1 MRHLY
6 ADFIDRVAKP
16 MRYLGGEY
24 QAVIKDDAA
33 VSARVCLAFPDVYD
47 IGMSHLGT
55 KIIYSLLNRDPRIAC
70 ERAFAPWLDME
81 AELRERGLPLISL
94 ETQRPLCEFDVVGI
108 SLQYELT
115 FTNVLTLLDLGRIPL
130 RSADRA
136 EDATLVLVGGP
147 TASHPEPIAPF
158 IDAAFIG
165 EAEELLPP
173 LVLAWAALRREIT
186 AGARTRR
193 DALAELAGTFPLYVP
208 ALYATSVD
216 AATGMTVVGAPLDPR
231 VPARVSRA
239 MVADLDKYPFP
250 SDTPVPYAEAVF
262 ERASVEIARGC
273 TEGCR
278 FCQAGMIYRP
288 VRERS
293 PQSIADSLIGGVERA
308 GYEETGL
315 TCLSTADFS
324 SITPLV
330 KQLAGEL
337 RKRGVSMSV
346 ASLRAYGLNEDLLD
360 ELALT
365 RISGLTFAPEAG
377 TQRMRDVVNK
387 NVTEA
392 HIEESSRRVYSRGWH
407 RLKLYFMIGLPTEDD
422 DDVRGIV
429 ETGWRMLHI
438 GRGLVGHRAEITVS
452 VSSHVPKPHTP
463 LQWCAQD
470 PEPEIRRKQ
479 GLLRQAAGAGNGR
492 GGRGGRDTGLKL
504 KHHNSGISFIEGVLA
519 RGDRRLAGVI
529 EAAWRA
535 GARFDGWDEVFD
547 LERWAVALEAHGVD
561 VAAYLGTR
569 PVTARLPW
577 DHIDVGLEDGF
588 LLDEYRKALKGR
600 ASPPC
605 GKVAGMLIHHTNLA
619 DAEPDRRKLVCYDCG
634 VACDL
639 SKMRA
644 DRLVALR
651 TLGATQPTSR
661 SGEVVADRSALPA
674 LVDVSERGGGSLAE
688 RVDDDDPGRQD
699 APGGVADGSESRD
712 ATRGGV
718 NGPAL
723 PVKRGRESPLLI
735 NVSERGGGSLAER
748 VDDDDPGRQ
757 DAPGGVA
764 DGSESRGGKS
774 PLLINVSERGG
785 GSPAEST
792 ASARNRET
800 ERAERVRL
808 NGHHGAGAPYSTYRI
823 RFAKVGRAAF
833 LGHLDL
839 MRLLARSFRRADLP
853 LAVTR
858 GFSPKPRVSFGPALG
873 LGVPSLGELMDVDLE
888 HVVPGRRS
896 WEIGDA
902 VRTELSADEVC
913 DRLAGVC
920 PPGIEIQSC
929 AIVRLAGHPAA
940 PAVPDAGLGKL
951 IDAVD
956 ILIQPAADGI
966 AHDAARL
973 ERLAAALL
981 ARPEAKIARGD
992 KLVDVRPLVLELG
1005 VIDGEAAFKLCAA
1018 LDWAPGPLLRAR
1030 VRATADGSAKP
1041 AEVAKALG
1049 VWGPDDV
1056 RAQHA
1061 LVARLGVVAG
1071 ATRAVPVASMAVP
1084 PAVHAAD

>member
-24 QAVIKDDAA
+24 QAVVKEEPSAHIA
-33 VSARVCLAFPDVYD
+33 ARVCLAFPDVYD

-55 KIIYSLLNRDPRIAC
+55 KIIYSLLNRDPQIAC

-81 AELRERGLPLISL
+81 AELRERGLPLVSL

-115 FTNVLTLLDLGRIPL
+115 FTNMLTLLDLGGIPL
-130 RSADRA
+130 RSADRT

-147 TASHPEPIAPF
+147 TASHPEPVAPF
-158 IDAAFIG
+158 IDAAFLG

-173 LVLAWAALRREIT
+173 MVLAWAALRREIT
-186 AGARTRR
+186 AGLRTRR
-193 DALAELAGTFPLYVP
+193 DALAELASRFPLYVP
-208 ALYATSVD
+208 ALYATCVD

-293 PQSIADSLIGGVERA
+293 PQSIADSLIGGVEKA

-407 RLKLYFMIGLPTEDD
+407 RLKLYFMIGLPTEED

-429 ETGWRMLHI
+429 ETGWRMLKI
-438 GRGLVGHRAEITVS
+438 GRGLAGHRAEITVS

-470 PEPEIRRKQ
+470 TEPEIRRKQ
-479 GLLRQAAGAGNGR
+479 GLLRQAAGP
-492 GGRGGRDTGLKL
+492 GGRSGRDSGLRL
-504 KHHNSGISFIEGVLA
+504 KHHHSGISFIEGVLA

-529 EAAWRA
+529 ETAWRA

-547 LERWAVALEAHGVD
+547 LERWTVALAAHGVD

-577 DHIDVGLEDGF
+577 DHLDVGLEDGF
-588 LLDEYRKALKGR
+588 LLGEYRKALKGR

-619 DAEPDRRKLVCYDCG
+619 EAEPDRRKLVCYDCG

-639 SKMRA
+639 SKMRD

-651 TLGATQPTSR
+651 ALGAVSPSSR
-661 SGEVVADRSALPA
+661 AGEVVVGDAALPA
-674 LVDVSERGGGSLAE
+674 LID
-688 RVDDDDPGRQD
+688 
-699 APGGVADGSESRD
+699 
-712 ATRGGV
+712 
-718 NGPAL
+718 
-723 PVKRGRESPLLI
+723 
-735 NVSERGGGSLAER
+735 
-748 VDDDDPGRQ
+748 
-757 DAPGGVA
+757 
-764 DGSESRGGKS
+764 
-774 PLLINVSERGG
+774 VSERGG
-785 GSPAEST
+785 GSPAEGAADAREDAGRPRANAGDR
-792 ASARNRET
+792 ASAGDRRDAELRDGAGSPPERAGGPREVGVVNRET

-808 NGHHGAGAPYSTYRI
+808 NGHHGVGAPYSTYRI
-823 RFAKVGRAAF
+823 RFAKLGRAAF

-858 GFSPKPRVSFGPALG
+858 GFSPKPRISFGPALG

-888 HVVPGRRS
+888 HVVPGLRS

-902 VRTELSADEVC
+902 ARTELPAEEVL

-920 PPGIEIQSC
+920 PPGIEIQAC
-929 AIVRLAGHPAA
+929 TIVRLAGHPFA
-940 PAVPDAGLGKL
+940 PTKPDAGLGKL

-966 AHDAARL
+966 AHDVVRL
-973 ERLAAALL
+973 ERIAAALL
-981 ARPEAKIARGD
+981 AKPDAKIARGD
-992 KLVDVRPLVLELG
+992 KLVDVRALVLELG
-1005 VIDGEAAFKLCAA
+1005 VIGDEAALKLCAA
-1018 LDWAPGPLLRAR
+1018 LDWANGPLLRAR

-1041 AEVAKALG
+1041 VELAKALG
-1049 VWGPDDV
+1049 VWGPDDL

-1071 ATRAVPVASMAVP
+1071 ATRPVPAIPASQPVVATVRE
-1084 PAVHAAD
+1084 

>member
-1 MRHLY
+1 MRHIY

-24 QAVIKDDAA
+24 QAVVKDGADAHIE
-33 VSARVCLAFPDVYD
+33 ARVCLAFPDVYD

-70 ERAFAPWLDME
+70 ERAFAPWVDME
-81 AELRERGLPLISL
+81 GELRERGLPLVSL
-94 ETQRPLCEFDVVGI
+94 ETQRPLSAFDVVGI

-115 FTNVLTLLDLGRIPL
+115 FTNMLTLLDLGGIAL

-136 EDATLVLVGGP
+136 EDAPLVLVGGP
-147 TASHPEPIAPF
+147 TASHPEPVAPF

-165 EAEELLPP
+165 EAEELLGPV
-173 LVLAWAALRREIT
+173 VLAWAAMRAQIT

-193 DALAELAGTFPLYVP
+193 DALAELASRFPLYVP
-208 ALYATSVD
+208 ALYATEVD

-330 KQLAGEL
+330 KRLAGEL

-392 HIEESSRRVYSRGWH
+392 HIEESSRRVFSRGWH
-407 RLKLYFMIGLPTEDD
+407 RLKLYFMIGLPTEEDA
-422 DDVRGIV
+422 DVRGIV
-429 ETGWRMLHI
+429 ETGWRMLAV
-438 GRGLVGHRAEITVS
+438 GRSLTGGRAEVTVS

-470 PEPEIRRKQ
+470 PELEIRRKQ
-479 GLLRQAAGAGNGR
+479 GVLRQAASAGNGR
-492 GGRGGRDTGLKL
+492 GGRGGRDNGLRL
-504 KHHNSGISFIEGVLA
+504 KHHNSGVSFIEGVLA
-519 RGDRRLAGVI
+519 RGDRRLADVI
-529 EAAWRA
+529 EAVWRA
-535 GARFDGWDEVFD
+535 GARFDGWEEVFD
-547 LERWAVALEAHGVD
+547 LERWTAALDAHGVD
-561 VAAYLGTR
+561 VPAYLGTR
-569 PVTARLPW
+569 PVSARLPW
-577 DHIDVGLEDGF
+577 DHIDVGLEEGF
-588 LLDEYRKALKGR
+588 LLGEYRKALKGR

-619 DAEPDRRKLVCYDCG
+619 EAEPDRRKLVCYDCG

-639 SKMRA
+639 SKMRD

-651 TLGATQPTSR
+651 ALGAERPAHS
-661 SGEVVADRSALPA
+661 SAPVTIDGPS
-674 LVDVSERGGGSLAE
+674 LVDVSERGGGS
-688 RVDDDDPGRQD
+688 
-699 APGGVADGSESRD
+699 
-712 ATRGGV
+712 
-718 NGPAL
+718 
-723 PVKRGRESPLLI
+723 
-735 NVSERGGGSLAER
+735 
-748 VDDDDPGRQ
+748 
-757 DAPGGVA
+757 
-764 DGSESRGGKS
+764 
-774 PLLINVSERGG
+774 
-785 GSPAEST
+785 PAEQAEPRAGGRSGPVV
-792 ASARNRET
+792 NDRET

-839 MRLLARSFRRADLP
+839 VRLLARSFRRADLP

-858 GFSPKPRVSFGPALG
+858 GFSPKPRISFGPALG

-888 HVVPGRRS
+888 HVVPGLRS

-902 VRTELSADEVC
+902 QRTELTADEIR
-913 DRLAGVC
+913 DRLAAVC
-920 PPGIEIQSC
+920 PPGIELQSV
-929 AIVRLAGHPAA
+929 AIVRLAGHPSA
-940 PAVPDAGLGKL
+940 PAVPDPGLGKL

-956 ILIQPAADGI
+956 IVIQPAPDGI

-981 ARPEAKIARGD
+981 ARSEARIARGD
-992 KLVDVRPLVLELG
+992 KQIDVRALVLDVG
-1005 VIDGEAAFKLCAA
+1005 VITDEAAARLCTA
-1018 LDWAPGPLLRAR
+1018 LDWADGPLLRAR

-1041 AEVAKALG
+1041 SEVARALG
-1049 VWGPDDV
+1049 VWGGDDP
-1056 RAQHA
+1056 RARHA
-1061 LVARLGVVAG
+1061 LVARLGVV
-1071 ATRAVPVASMAVP
+1071 TRVAVP
-1084 PAVHAAD
+1084 PLAAVVHQPSAQL

>member
-193 DALAELAGTFPLYVP
+193 DALAELAEKFPLYVP

-293 PQSIADSLIGGVERA
+293 PRSITDSLIGGVERA

-407 RLKLYFMIGLPTEDD
+407 RLKLYFMIGLPTEED

-438 GRGLVGHRAEITVS
+438 GRGLIGHRAEITVS

-547 LERWAVALEAHGVD
+547 LDRWAVALEAHGVD

-588 LLDEYRKALKGR
+588 LLGEYRKALKGR

-639 SKMRA
+639 SKMRD

-651 TLGATQPTSR
+651 TLGATRPTSWT
-661 SGEVVADRSALPA
+661 GEVVAEGVTDEAALPA

-688 RVDDDDPGRQD
+688 RADDGDLQRRD
-699 APGGVADGSESRD
+699 APGGVADG
-712 ATRGGV
+712 A
-718 NGPAL
+718 
-723 PVKRGRESPLLI
+723 
-735 NVSERGGGSLAER
+735 
-748 VDDDDPGRQ
+748 
-757 DAPGGVA
+757 AP
-764 DGSESRGGKS
+764 RGGKG
-774 PLLINVSERGG
+774 PRTLD
-785 GSPAEST
+785 
-792 ASARNRET
+792 RET

-902 VRTELSADEVC
+902 ARTELSAGEVC

-956 ILIQPAADGI
+956 ILIQPAPDGI

-973 ERLAAALL
+973 ERIAAALL

-992 KLVDVRPLVLELG
+992 KLVDVRPLVLELD
-1005 VIDGEAAFKLCAA
+1005 VIAGEAALKLCAA

-1071 ATRAVPVASMAVP
+1071 ATPVVPVASVAAP
-1084 PAVHAAD
+1084 PAAHAAD

>member
-24 QAVIKDDAA
+24 QAVVKDGPGFEA
-33 VSARVCLAFPDVYD
+33 VTARVCLAFPDVYD

-55 KIIYSLLNRDPRIAC
+55 KIIYSLLNKDPRIAC
-70 ERAFAPWLDME
+70 ERAFAPWTDME
-81 AELRERGLPLISL
+81 AELRARELPLVSL
-94 ETQRPLCEFDVVGI
+94 ETQRALREFDVLGI

-115 FTNVLTLLDLGRIPL
+115 FTNVLTLLDLGGIPL
-130 RSADRA
+130 RAADRTGVH

-147 TASHPEPIAPF
+147 TASHPEPMAAF

-165 EAEELLPP
+165 EAEQLLPEV
-173 LVLAWAALRREIT
+173 VLAWADLRREIRSGT
-186 AGARTRR
+186 RTRL
-193 DALAELAGTFPLYVP
+193 DALAELAARFPLYVP
-208 ALYATSVD
+208 ALYATEVD
-216 AATGMTVVGAPLDPR
+216 EATGMTVVGAPLDPR
-231 VPARVSRA
+231 VPPRIGRA
-239 MVADLDKYPFP
+239 MVENLDDYPFP
-250 SDTPVPYAEAVF
+250 TDTPVPYAEAVF

-293 PQSIADSLIGGVERA
+293 PASIADSLIGGAEKA

-392 HIEESSRRVYSRGWH
+392 HVEESSRRVFARGWH
-407 RLKLYFMIGLPTEDD
+407 RLKLYFMIGLPTEED

-429 ETGWRMLHI
+429 ETGIRMLKI
-438 GRGLVGHRAEITVS
+438 GRGLVGHRAEVTVS

-470 PEPEIRRKQ
+470 PTPEIKRKQ
-479 GLLRQAAGAGNGR
+479 AIL
-492 GGRGGRDTGLKL
+492 RDTARRERSLRL
-504 KHHNSGISFIEGVLA
+504 KHHHAGVSFIEGVLA
-519 RGDRRLAGVI
+519 RGDRRLSNVI
-529 EAAWRA
+529 ESVWRA
-535 GARFDGWDEVFD
+535 GARFDGWEELFEM
-547 LERWAVALEAHGVD
+547 ERWDAAFAEHGVD
-561 VAAYLGTR
+561 VAQYLATR
-569 PVTARLPW
+569 PVHARLPW

-588 LLDEYRKALKGR
+588 LLGEYRKAMKGR

-619 DAEPDRRKLVCYDCG
+619 EAEPDKRKLVCYDCG

-639 SKMRA
+639 TKMRA

-651 TLGATQPTSR
+651 ALGASERPSR
-661 SGEVVADRSALPA
+661 S
-674 LVDVSERGGGSLAE
+674 
-688 RVDDDDPGRQD
+688 
-699 APGGVADGSESRD
+699 
-712 ATRGGV
+712 
-718 NGPAL
+718 L
-723 PVKRGRESPLLI
+723 PVVLDGELI
-735 NVSERGGGSLAER
+735 
-748 VDDDDPGRQ
+748 D
-757 DAPGGVA
+757 
-764 DGSESRGGKS
+764 
-774 PLLINVSERGG
+774 VSERGG
-785 GSPAEST
+785 GSPAERAGMDDAAPSEQRT
-792 ASARNRET
+792 ARASRDRET

-808 NGHHGAGAPYSTYRI
+808 NGHFGAGAPYTTYRM

-839 MRLLARSFRRADLP
+839 VRLLARTFRRADLP
-853 LAVTR
+853 LAMTR
-858 GFSPKPRVSFGPALG
+858 GFSPKPRLSFGPALG
-873 LGVPSLGELMDVDLE
+873 LGVPSLGEIMDVDLE
-888 HVVPGRRS
+888 HVVPGVPS
-896 WEIGDA
+896 WEIPEGA
-902 VRTELSADEVC
+902 ERVELSADEV
-913 DRLAGVC
+913 RERIAQVL
-920 PPGIEIQSC
+920 PPGIEIASVTT
-929 AIVRLAGHPAA
+929 VRLAGHPAFA
-940 PAVPDAGLGKL
+940 KMQSAGARPDPGLGKL

-956 ILIQPAADGI
+956 IVIRPASDGM
-966 AHDAARL
+966 AYDAARL
-973 ERLAAALL
+973 SRLGAALV
-981 ARPEAKIARGD
+981 AKTEAKVSRGE
-992 KLVDVRPLVLELG
+992 KTIDVRPYVLDVG
-1005 VIDGEAAFKLCAA
+1005 VVDGDAAATLCAA
-1018 LDWAPGPLLRAR
+1018 LDWPVAPLFR
-1030 VRATADGSAKP
+1030 VRVRTTSEGSAKP
-1041 AEVAKALG
+1041 SEVARALG
-1049 VWGPDDV
+1049 VWGSDDP
-1056 RAQHA
+1056 RGEHA
-1061 LVARLGVVAG
+1061 LVARLGVVEVG
-1071 ATRAVPVASMAVP
+1071 AALPVVESAPVVQPSV
-1084 PAVHAAD
+1084 

>member
-1 MRHLY
+1 MRHIY

-24 QAVIKDDAA
+24 QAIVKDGPGFEA
-33 VSARVCLAFPDVYD
+33 VEARVCLAFPDVYD

-55 KIIYSLLNRDPRIAC
+55 KIIYSLLNKDQRISC
-70 ERAFAPWLDME
+70 ERAFAPWTDME
-81 AELRERGLPLISL
+81 AELRLRDLPLVSL
-94 ETQRPLCEFDVVGI
+94 ESSRPLCEFDVIGI

-130 RSADRA
+130 RAADRTGDQEA
-136 EDATLVLVGGP
+136 ATLVLVGGP
-147 TASHPEPIAPF
+147 TASHPEPMAAF

-165 EAEELLPP
+165 EAEQLLPSV
-173 LVLAWAALRREIT
+173 VLAWAEMRREIR
-186 AGARTRR
+186 AGSRTRL
-193 DALAELAGTFPLYVP
+193 DALAELASRFPLYVP
-208 ALYATSVD
+208 ALYATEVD

-231 VPARVSRA
+231 VPARIGRA
-239 MVADLDKYPFP
+239 MVEDLDAYPFP
-250 SDTPVPYAEAVF
+250 TDTPVPYAEAVF

-293 PQSIADSLIGGVERA
+293 PSSIADSLIGGAEKA

-330 KQLAGEL
+330 KSLAGEL

-392 HIEESSRRVYSRGWH
+392 HVEESTRRVFARGWH
-407 RLKLYFMIGLPTEDD
+407 RLKLYFMIGLPTEED

-429 ETGWRMLHI
+429 ETGLRMLSI
-438 GRGLVGHRAEITVS
+438 GRTLVGHRAEVTVS

-470 PEPEIRRKQ
+470 VTPEIKRKQ
-479 GLLRQAAGAGNGR
+479 FLLRDTAR
-492 GGRGGRDTGLKL
+492 RDRSLRL
-504 KHHNSGISFIEGVLA
+504 KHHHAGVSFIEGVLA
-519 RGDRRLAGVI
+519 RGDRRLSNVI
-529 EAAWRA
+529 ESVWRA
-535 GARFDGWDEVFD
+535 GARFDGWEEIFEMD
-547 LERWAVALEAHGVD
+547 RWDAALAEHGVD
-561 VAAYLGTR
+561 VAQYLGTR

-588 LLDEYRKALKGR
+588 LLDEYRKAMKGR

-619 DAEPDRRKLVCYDCG
+619 DAQPDKRKLVCYDCG

-639 SKMRA
+639 TKMRE

-651 TLGATQPTSR
+651 SLNATERPTLDGGIAR
-661 SGEVVADRSALPA
+661 VDGE
-674 LVDVSERGGGSLAE
+674 LVDVSERGGGSPAE
-688 RVDDDDPGRQD
+688 RSGMDDDGPRVDDRTVVR
-699 APGGVADGSESRD
+699 ASRD
-712 ATRGGV
+712 
-718 NGPAL
+718 
-723 PVKRGRESPLLI
+723 
-735 NVSERGGGSLAER
+735 
-748 VDDDDPGRQ
+748 
-757 DAPGGVA
+757 
-764 DGSESRGGKS
+764 
-774 PLLINVSERGG
+774 
-785 GSPAEST
+785 
-792 ASARNRET
+792 RET

-808 NGHHGAGAPYSTYRI
+808 NGHFGAGAPFSSYRM

-839 MRLLARSFRRADLP
+839 VRLLSRTFRRADLP
-853 LAVTR
+853 LAMTR
-858 GFSPKPRVSFGPALG
+858 GFSPKPRLSFGPALG
-873 LGVPSLGELMDVDLE
+873 LGVPSLGEIMDVDLE
-888 HVVPGRRS
+888 HVVPGVPS
-896 WEIGDA
+896 WDIPEDA
-902 VRTELSADEVC
+902 VRTELSPEEVHE
-913 DRLAGVC
+913 RLAQVL
-920 PPGIEIQSC
+920 PPGIEIASVK
-929 AIVRLAGHPAA
+929 IVRLAGHPMFRGIQ
-940 PAVPDAGLGKL
+940 PSSTFRPDPGLGKL

-956 ILIQPAADGI
+956 VVIRPASDGM
-966 AHDAARL
+966 AFDAARL
-973 ERLAAALL
+973 ARLSVALVAKTE
-981 ARPEAKIARGD
+981 ARVSRGD
-992 KLVDVRPLVLELG
+992 KSIDVRPYVLDVSVL
-1005 VIDGEAAFKLCAA
+1005 DGDAAAKVCTA
-1018 LDWAPGPLLRAR
+1018 LDWAVAPLVR
-1030 VRATADGSAKP
+1030 VRVRMTAEGSAKP
-1041 AEVAKALG
+1041 SEIAKALG
-1049 VWGPDDV
+1049 VWGSDDP
-1056 RAQHA
+1056 RGEHA
-1061 LVARLGVVAG
+1061 LVARLGVVEVGTPLPNADAAAAQAASQ
-1071 ATRAVPVASMAVP
+1071 ATVETASQPTV
-1084 PAVHAAD
+1084 

>member
-6 ADFIDRVAKP
+6 ADFVDRVAKP

-24 QAVIKDDAA
+24 QSVIKEGPE
-33 VSARVCLAFPDVYD
+33 VLARVCLGFPDVYD

-81 AELRERGLPLISL
+81 SELRARNLPLVSL
-94 ETQRPLCEFDVVGI
+94 ETQRSLCEFDVLGI

-115 FTNVLTLLDLGRIPL
+115 FTNMLTLLELGGIPL
-130 RSADRA
+130 RAADRA
-136 EDATLVLVGGP
+136 PDATLVLVGGP

-173 LVLAWAALRREIT
+173 VVLAWAAMRREIRD
-186 AGARTRR
+186 GKRTRA
-193 DALAELAGTFPLYVP
+193 DALAELASRFPLYVP
-208 ALYATSVD
+208 SLYATETD
-216 AATGMTVVGAPLDPR
+216 EATGMTVVGAPLDPR
-231 VPARVSRA
+231 VPPRVGRA

-250 SDTPVPYAEAVF
+250 SDAPVPYAEAVF

-293 PQSIADSLIGGVERA
+293 PGSIAESLLGGVDRA

-330 KQLAGEL
+330 KSLAAEL

-392 HIEESSRRVYSRGWH
+392 HIEESSRRVFSRGWH

-429 ETGWRMLHI
+429 DTGQRMLRV
-438 GRGLVGHRAEITVS
+438 GRTELVGNKRPEVTVS

-470 PEPEIRRKQ
+470 FEHEIIRKQ
-479 GLLRQAAGAGNGR
+479 AILRATVREQGLR
-492 GGRGGRDTGLKL
+492 L
-504 KHHNSGISFIEGVLA
+504 KHHHSGISFIEGVLA
-519 RGDRRLAGVI
+519 RGDRRLADVI
-529 EAAWRA
+529 ESAWRA
-535 GARFDGWDEVFD
+535 GARFDGWDECFD
-547 LERWAVALEAHGVD
+547 RDHWGAALAAHGVD
-561 VAAYLGTR
+561 VPAYLGTR
-569 PVTARLPW
+569 PVSARLPW

-588 LLDEYRKALKGR
+588 LLAEYRRALKGR

-605 GKVAGMLIHHTNLA
+605 GKVAGMLIHHTNLT

-639 SKMRA
+639 SKMRE

-651 TLGATQPTSR
+651 VLGSTAK
-661 SGEVVADRSALPA
+661 VVQA
-674 LVDVSERGGGSLAE
+674 
-688 RVDDDDPGRQD
+688 
-699 APGGVADGSESRD
+699 
-712 ATRGGV
+712 
-718 NGPAL
+718 GPA
-723 PVKRGRESPLLI
+723 I
-735 NVSERGGGSLAER
+735 
-748 VDDDDPGRQ
+748 VDGDSMLD
-757 DAPGGVA
+757 
-764 DGSESRGGKS
+764 
-774 PLLINVSERGG
+774 VSERGG
-785 GSPAEST
+785 GSPAETAERAETGGRRST
-792 ASARNRET
+792 RRAHVDRET
-800 ERAERVRL
+800 ERAERVRVA
-808 NGHHGAGAPYSTYRI
+808 GHIGSGHPWSTYRI
-823 RFAKVGRAAF
+823 RFAKVGRSAF

-839 MRLLARSFRRADLP
+839 LRLLARSFRRADLS
-853 LAVTR
+853 LALTR
-858 GFSPKPRVSFGPALG
+858 GFSPKPRITFGPALG
-873 LGVPSLGELMDVDLE
+873 LGIPSLGELVDVDLE
-888 HVVPGRRS
+888 HVPFGKRS
-896 WEIGDA
+896 WEALDTDER
-902 VRTELSADEVC
+902 VELSAGEVFE
-913 DRLAGVC
+913 RLASVC
-920 PPGIEIQSC
+920 PPGIELQSC
-929 AIVRLAGHPAA
+929 AIVRLAGHPLVLANKC
-940 PAVPDAGLGKL
+940 PTDRGLGKL

-956 ILIQPAADGI
+956 VLVQPAPDGMTY
-966 AHDAARL
+966 DAARL
-973 ERLAAALL
+973 DRIAAAFL
-981 ARPEAKIARGD
+981 AKPTAIIGREAKQI
-992 KLVDVRPLVLELG
+992 DVRAFVTAVD
-1005 VIDGEAAFKLCAA
+1005 VIDGDAATKLTAA
-1018 LDWAPGPLLRAR
+1018 LDWPAGALLRVR
-1030 VRATADGSAKP
+1030 VRATTDGSAKP
-1041 AEVAKALG
+1041 SEVAKALG
-1049 VWGPDDV
+1049 VWGSDELTA
-1056 RAQHA
+1056 RHA
-1061 LVARLGVVAG
+1061 LVARLGVVETAV
-1071 ATRAVPVASMAVP
+1071 RAEPRASRAE
-1084 PAVHAAD
+1084 PALTTSQ